1 VSVSGDWIPTA
12 AFIEHYVLE
21 EALGRD
27 VSIKKASATV
37 VPRFG
42 LSSNGAFLHRQTRL
56 LGMLYTLLV
65 FPRERWKR
73 DGLID
78 VIVER
83 ARADS
88 ELSAAN
94 KKLLS
99 LDFIRCIRNAV
110 SHARIDFTDDAI
122 TFRDGKTEESLTF
135 EETLSIREAM
145 NLVLVLGRAFH
156 ESAQVKEALAN
167 VGRGSP

>member
-12 AFIEHYVLE
+12 AFIEHDVLE

-27 VSIKKASATV
+27 VTIKQASATV

-42 LSSNGAFLHRQTRL
+42 LLSNGAFLHRQTRL

-73 DGLID
+73 DGLLD

-94 KKLLS
+94 KKLVS
-99 LDFIRCIRNAV
+99 VDFIRGVRNALT
-110 SHARIDFTDDAI
+110 HARADFTADSVTCRDD
-122 TFRDGKTEESLTF
+122 KTEESLTF
-135 EETLSIREAM
+135 EVMLSIRKAM
-145 NLVLVLGRAFH
+145 NIVLVLGRAFH
-156 ESAQVKEALAN
+156 EGAQGKETLAN
-167 VGRGSP
+167 VGRSKP